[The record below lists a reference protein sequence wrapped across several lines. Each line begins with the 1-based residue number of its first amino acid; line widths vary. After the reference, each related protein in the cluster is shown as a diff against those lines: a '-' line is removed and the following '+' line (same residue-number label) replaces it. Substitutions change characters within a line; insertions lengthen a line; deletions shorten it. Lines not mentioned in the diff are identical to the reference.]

1 MRRAFGFT
9 GYGFGARG
17 DAAPPAP
24 PPPPPPPAPSTA
36 GPNSPATFADLG
48 DGPVWLDVSNVA
60 SSNNSYA
67 TCTVDT
73 FGTSGTLR
81 ARNFGFAIPGGATIT
96 RIKAEVEAAS
106 DAISPSVYVAGI
118 SLAIHNVGNVDD
130 QIASATPGIADL
142 TVTDAYY
149 SVDQTQAAWGT
160 SLTVAQV
167 NAATFAVDV
176 TFAEDGNG
184 SAQTVS
190 VDHIR
195 VTITYTE

>member
-1 MRRAFGFT
+1 MRNIAALLSSPARAP
-9 GYGFGARG
+9 
-17 DAAPPAP
+17 AAVAG
-24 PPPPPPPAPSTA
+24 PSTA
-36 GPNSPATFADLG
+36 GPNSPGTLADLG
-48 DGPVWLDVSNVA
+48 DGPAWSNVANAA

-67 TCTVDT
+67 TCVVDT
-73 FGTSGTLR
+73 FNTSGTLR

-96 RIKAEVEAAS
+96 RIKTEVEAAS
-106 DAISPSVYVAGI
+106 DAISPTVDVAGI
-118 SLAIHNVGNVDD
+118 FLAIHNAGNVDD
-130 QIASATPGIADL
+130 QIASATPGISRL
-142 TVTDAYY
+142 TVADAYY

-176 TFAEDGNG
+176 AFAEDGNG

-195 VTITYTE
+195 VTITYTV